1 MLARGLGSCWCL
13 LHYACLVAQISRGGD
28 LLARALRPL
37 GVSHSASCGILTL
50 IFHILVFGAFGQRRA
65 GWFAESVN
73 NLMTVSFLV
82 AMVSVM
88 SLGLGEVSCIS
99 HTATCW
105 SAHASWRDGAHKCI
119 HTHVCT
125 HPHVHVRI
133 HPCTH
138 THTPTHTPAH
148 AYTCTYQAKVERLA
162 RADWRPSTFIDMAPL
177 MLQIM
182 MYIQTVPTVC
192 VCVCALGVCVCALGV
207 RMCVCVP

>member
-88 SLGLGEVSCIS
+88 SLGLGE
-99 HTATCW
+99 
-105 SAHASWRDGAHKCI
+105 
-119 HTHVCT
+119 
-125 HPHVHVRI
+125 
-133 HPCTH
+133 
-138 THTPTHTPAH
+138 
-148 AYTCTYQAKVERLA
+148 AKVERLV

-192 VCVCALGVCVCALGV
+192 GRLKGNKARVKIAVFFGSLCPLLVCLIWSAVGIAMVPPEIGIVICGLMRVLCMCALTHVCYLCVALV
-207 RMCVCVP
+207 